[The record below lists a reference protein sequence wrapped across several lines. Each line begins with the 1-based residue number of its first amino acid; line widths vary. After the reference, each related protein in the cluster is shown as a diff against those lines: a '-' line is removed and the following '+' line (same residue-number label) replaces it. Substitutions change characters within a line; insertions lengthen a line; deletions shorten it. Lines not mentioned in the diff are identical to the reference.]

1 MLELSAWCCS
11 QMLKPGQILSRE
23 FPNRLRSSITLGPSL
38 QEKIRVPLVDPRE
51 GEHVQGGTF
60 QAA

>member
-1 MLELSAWCCS
+1 MLELSSWCCS
-11 QMLKPGQILSRE
+11 QMLKPGQILTGE

-38 QEKIRVPLVDPRE
+38 QEKIRVSLVDPHE
-51 GEHVQGGTF
+51 GEHIQDGTS